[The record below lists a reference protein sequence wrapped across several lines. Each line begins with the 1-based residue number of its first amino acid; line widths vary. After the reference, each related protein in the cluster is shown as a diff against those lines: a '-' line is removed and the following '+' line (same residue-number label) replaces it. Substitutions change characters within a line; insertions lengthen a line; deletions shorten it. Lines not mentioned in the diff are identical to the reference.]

1 RETGATVLVP
11 IYPLAPPKSTGT
23 ATTLVP
29 PMADYLAMLIA
40 QHGIRAARGI
50 PVQADVV
57 DAVLAVREML
67 RRCKIDAHCEASE
80 AEPSRMVLISPA
92 LHLTLDS
99 P

>member
-40 QHGIRAARGI
+40 QHG
-50 PVQADVV
+50 V
-57 DAVLAVREML
+57 DNVSLYGDSSGGSYAVLAVREML